1 VTCVRCEERESD
13 CGQTGVDAD
22 AQLEDLVGDL
32 AEAQSGDCVEQVQS
46 HEADL
51 GGVIAGAVR

>member
-1 VTCVRCEERESD
+1 
-13 CGQTGVDAD
+13 VDAD